1 MQLAQEEFLL
11 SQKKRLEDE
20 DKWRLRVRQRSY
32 RSRLGEGEL

>member
-20 DKWRLRVRQRSY
+20 DKWRLRVRLRSN